1 MAVRNT
7 MISKLFSLLL
17 HTFMYCLP
25 RVGVLFSL
33 VQRIVGMS
41 LSGWLP
47 SSGWNGKMFDYC
59 HTEKMQCSYFPR
71 TP

>member
-25 RVGVLFSL
+25 RVGVLFLPCPKDCRDESL
-33 VQRIVGMS
+33 WMAALFWVEWKDV
-41 LSGWLP
+41 
-47 SSGWNGKMFDYC
+47 
-59 HTEKMQCSYFPR
+59 
-71 TP
+71 